1 MRGGFDLKPGLSLR
15 QSQRLSL
22 TPELRQALGLLQLSA
37 VELSAK
43 VREALEGNVLL
54 ERGEEEEENALP
66 TPAPGPAQVE
76 VRQAAEPAVDWDS
89 ADGNLSDGGVS
100 DSSWGDDVTA
110 AEAAESGS
118 QSLKEYL
125 LWQLELARMSARDA
139 GIGAAIIDALNDDG
153 YLTEPLEEIR
163 QSLADSDAAPEADE
177 MYAVLHRVQ
186 AFDPPGTAARDLKE
200 CLLLQLKQADK
211 TDPAHGLANALVTS
225 HLEALAA
232 REHERLCRLLSVD
245 RAQLNAAV
253 ELILGLNPRPGAAI
267 SGNPVDYVLPD
278 VLVSRRGSGWFVEL
292 NPEAVPRIRVNAAY
306 AAALRR
312 GSAAGDLAQ
321 QLQEAR
327 WLVRS
332 IRMRNE
338 TLLRVAQSI
347 VRKQGAFLDQGD
359 EAMQPLLMKDL
370 AGELELHESTVSRVV
385 ANKHMAT
392 PRGTLAFRHFFS
404 SELPADAGG
413 VSATA
418 IRAMIKKLVA
428 QEDPR
433 APLSDNHIT
442 KELLSRGVHVAR
454 RTVAKYR
461 EALTIPPAHE
471 RKRLDASR

>member
-1 MRGGFDLKPGLSLR
+1 MHGGFTLKPTLALR

-54 ERGEEEEENALP
+54 ERGEEEEDTAP
-66 TPAPGPAQVE
+66 TPLPGPATDAA
-76 VRQAAEPAVDWDS
+76 VRAAEPQVDWDS
-89 ADGNLSDGGVS
+89 AVAGAATDNGWDDDEGSREPSERGG
-100 DSSWGDDVTA
+100 
-110 AEAAESGS
+110 
-118 QSLKEYL
+118 QSLREYL
-125 LWQLELARMSARDA
+125 LWQLELTRMSARDA

-153 YLTEPLEEIR
+153 YLTEPLEDVR

-186 AFDPPGTAARDLKE
+186 AFDPPGIAARDLKE
-200 CLLLQLKQADK
+200 CLLLQLRQGDGSA
-211 TDPAHGLANALVTS
+211 PGHGLATALVTS
-225 HLEALAA
+225 HLESLAA
-232 REHERLCRLLSVD
+232 RDYERLGRLLGVS
-245 RAQLNAAV
+245 RADLDAAL
-253 ELILGLNPRPGAAI
+253 ELILALNPRPGAAI
-267 SGNPVDYVLPD
+267 TGTPVDYVLPD
-278 VLVSRRGSGWFVEL
+278 VLVSRRGSGWIVEL
-292 NPEAVPRIRVNAAY
+292 NSEAVPRVRVNSAY

-312 GSAAGDLAQ
+312 GESAGDMAQ

-338 TLLRVAQSI
+338 TLLRVAHSI
-347 VRKQGAFLDQGD
+347 VRKQSAFLERGD

-370 AGELELHESTVSRVV
+370 AQELELHESTVSRVV

-392 PRGTLAFRHFFS
+392 PRGSVAFRHFFS
-404 SELPADAGG
+404 GELPADDGG
-413 VSATA
+413 AYSATA
-418 IRAMIKKLVA
+418 IRAMIRKLVA

-433 APLSDNHIT
+433 SPLSDNHIT
-442 KELLSRGVHVAR
+442 QALSSRGVQVAR

-461 EALTIPPAHE
+461 EAMTIPPAHE
-471 RKRLDASR
+471 RRRLDQG

>member
-1 MRGGFDLKPGLSLR
+1 MKPTLALR

-37 VELSAK
+37 AELAAK
-43 VREALEGNVLL
+43 VEEALEGNLLL
-54 ERGEEEEENALP
+54 ERGDEETDP
-66 TPAPGPAQVE
+66 PVTPPEAPQGVSVE
-76 VRQAAEPAVDWDS
+76 TAPVVEAEWESAAENP
-89 ADGNLSDGGVS
+89 LDGGWE
-100 DSSWGDDVTA
+100 D
-110 AEAAESGS
+110 EAPYPEPGERSG

-139 GIGAAIIDALNDDG
+139 AIGAALIDALNDDG
-153 YLTEPLEEIR
+153 YLTEPLEDLR
-163 QSLADSDAAPEADE
+163 QALADSDAAPEPDE

-186 AFDPPGTAARDLKE
+186 AFDPPGVAARDLKE
-200 CLLLQLKQADK
+200 CLLLQLRQGEDA
-211 TDPAHGLANALVTS
+211 DPARALATVLVSS

-232 REHERLCRLLSVD
+232 HDHEQLCRVLDVKRPQLDAALS
-245 RAQLNAAV
+245 
-253 ELILGLNPRPGAAI
+253 LILGLHPRPGSTVAA
-267 SGNPVDYVLPD
+267 GGVDYVIPD
-278 VLVSRRGSGWFVEL
+278 VLVHRRDGGWTVEL
-292 NPEAVPRIRVNAAY
+292 NPAAVPRVRVNAGY

-312 GSAAGDLAQ
+312 GENGGDLAR

-332 IRMRNE
+332 IRMRND

-347 VRKQGAFLDQGD
+347 VRRQSAFLEQGD

-370 AGELELHESTVSRVV
+370 AAELELHESTVSRVV
-385 ANKHMAT
+385 ANKHMVT
-392 PRGTLAFRHFFS
+392 PRGTLAFRRFFS
-404 SELPADAGG
+404 SELSNDEGDAF
-413 VSATA
+413 SATA

-442 KELLSRGVHVAR
+442 KELLNRGIRVAR

-461 EALTIPPAHE
+461 ESMTIPPAHE
-471 RKRLDASR
+471 RRRADTR

>member
-1 MRGGFDLKPGLSLR
+1 MKPTLALR

-54 ERGEEEEENALP
+54 ERGEEEEEGTLP
-66 TPAPGPAQVE
+66 PPAPDDGVV

-89 ADGNLSDGGVS
+89 ADGSLSDGGVS

-110 AEAAESGS
+110 AEASESGG
-118 QSLKEYL
+118 QSLREYL

-139 GIGAAIIDALNDDG
+139 GIGAAIIDSLNDDG

-177 MYAVLHRVQ
+177 MYAVLHRIQ
-186 AFDPPGTAARDLKE
+186 AFDPPGIAARDLKE

-211 TDPAHGLANALVTS
+211 SDPAHGLATALVSS
-225 HLEALAA
+225 HLETLAA

-245 RAQLNAAV
+245 RAQMDAAL
-253 ELILGLNPRPGAAI
+253 ELILALNPRPGAAI
-267 SGNPVDYVLPD
+267 AGNPVDYVVPD

-347 VRKQGAFLDQGD
+347 VRKQGGFLERGD

-370 AGELELHESTVSRVV
+370 AAELELHESTVSRVV
-385 ANKHMAT
+385 ANKHMST

-404 SELPADAGG
+404 SELPTDDG
-413 VSATA
+413 SAFSGTA

-442 KELLSRGVHVAR
+442 KELLSRGVQVAR

-471 RKRLDASR
+471 RKRLDNTR

>member
-1 MRGGFDLKPGLSLR
+1 MKPTLALR
-15 QSQRLSL
+15 QNQRLSL

-37 VELSAK
+37 VELTAK

-54 ERGEEEEENALP
+54 ERGEDTG
-66 TPAPGPAQVE
+66 TPEPEAGPA
-76 VRQAAEPAVDWDS
+76 AASEPQVDWDS
-89 ADGNLSDGGVS
+89 AAGSRESAGT
-100 DSSWGDDVTA
+100 WDDETDDFGP
-110 AEAAESGS
+110 AERSG

-139 GIGAAIIDALNDDG
+139 AIGAAIIDALNDDG
-153 YLTEPLEEIR
+153 YLTEPLEDIR
-163 QSLADSDAAPEADE
+163 QSLADSDEAPEADE

-186 AFDPPGTAARDLKE
+186 AFDPPGVAARDLKE
-200 CLLLQLKQADK
+200 CLLLQLRQGDK
-211 TDPAHGLANALVTS
+211 TDPVRALATALVTS
-225 HLEALAA
+225 HLESIAA
-232 REHERLCRLLSVD
+232 REHVRLCRLLGVE
-245 RAQLNAAV
+245 RAALDAAV
-253 ELILGLNPRPGAAI
+253 ELIRELNPRPGAAI
-267 SGNPVDYVLPD
+267 AGSPVDYVIPD

-312 GSAAGDLAQ
+312 GGDGGDLTQ

-347 VRKQGAFLDQGD
+347 VRKQDGFLVRGD

-370 AGELELHESTVSRVV
+370 AQELELHESTVSRVV

-392 PRGTLAFRHFFS
+392 PRGSVAFRHFFS
-404 SELPADAGG
+404 GELPADDGG
-413 VSATA
+413 AFSATA

-433 APLSDNHIT
+433 RPMSDNHIT
-442 KELLSRGVHVAR
+442 KALMDRGVHVAR

-471 RKRLDASR
+471 RKRLDQG